1 MTLAPKTASLFR
13 RVLRNMALRIAFASI
28 ALSAISYY
36 YSYVR
41 LQDEALA
48 NLAKYIDAR
57 SRLES
62 ELFLQAET
70 NTKLVRDEFLRRYT
84 QLQETDVSAVFD
96 QLIKQDRDSMWRVRP
111 ELDDFEHKAAVA
123 IIPTAKRTPEFK
135 RQVLLGYDLL
145 SQYGP
150 AFRNRYYDLFLDLNI
165 SDASLMYLPDL
176 NYARNGSVA
185 DFSENIDAE
194 LLGTPARNPERK
206 TLWTGIY
213 FDKQALQWMVS
224 AITPI
229 DFQGNFIGSVGQD
242 VLLDQLIN
250 RTNNIYIPG
259 THNLIM
265 TRDGKLIAHPERME
279 QIRKAQGQYDL
290 LKEDEPLLRDIYSAV
305 SRAKQTERFVESSDG
320 VFWLGVTQIEGANWQ
335 FVTVYPKR
343 LLQEKAAI
351 AASMVLLLGIL
362 ALAIELGLMAW
373 VLRCDVAKPLLRL
386 RDAIAAVR
394 DGKKTDLLDVKRDDE
409 LGAVA
414 RAFDAMADTVQLHR
428 QHLEELV
435 LQRTEE
441 LAKRNR
447 DLEIANIQ
455 LTGLNQE
462 KNDLLAIAAHD
473 LKNPVAS
480 IKGMANLLAERL
492 EKWPPEK
499 IASRLLSIGNL
510 ADRTQRIIGN
520 LLDINALES
529 GLFTFNPRVLPLDG
543 LIVGL
548 IKDWETRFEAKQ
560 QVCMWVSND
569 LSVFADQQALIQV
582 LDNLISNASKYAP
595 HESTIQILTEQT
607 GNTVRITVRDQGPG
621 IASHEMGR
629 LFQKF
634 SKLSAMPTGGEHAT
648 GLGLSIVKRLV
659 EDMQGQVRCETQ
671 LGHGAAFIIE
681 LPAVAPA

>member
-1 MTLAPKTASLFR
+1 MTPNAKTASLFR

-28 ALSAISYY
+28 ALSAVSYY

-70 NTKLVRDEFLRRYT
+70 NTRLVRDEFVRRYA
-84 QLQETDVSAVFD
+84 QLQDTDVSGVFD
-96 QLIKQDRDSMWRVRP
+96 QLIKQDRDTMWRVRP
-111 ELDDFEHKAAVA
+111 ELDDFERKAAVA

-165 SDASLMYLPDL
+165 SDASLMFLPDL
-176 NYARNGSVA
+176 NYARNGSVT
-185 DFSENIDAE
+185 DFAENIEAE

-213 FDKQALQWMVS
+213 FDKQALQWLVS

-279 QIRKAQGQYDL
+279 QIRKAHGQYDL

-305 SRAKQTERFVESSDG
+305 SRAKPSERFVESSDG

-351 AASMVLLLGIL
+351 AASMVLLLGVL

-373 VLRCDVAKPLLRL
+373 VLRSDVAKPLLRL

-394 DGKKTDLLDVKRDDE
+394 DGKKTDLLDVNRDDE
-409 LGAVA
+409 LGSVA

-441 LAKRNR
+441 LANRNR
-447 DLEIANIQ
+447 DLEIANHQ

-529 GLFTFNPRVLPLDG
+529 GLFTFNPQVLPLDG
-543 LIVGL
+543 LIAGL

-560 QVCMWVSND
+560 QVCMWVSNE
-569 LSVFADQQALIQV
+569 LSVFADRQALIQV

-595 HESTIQILTEQT
+595 HESTIQILTEQN

-629 LFQKF
+629 LFLKF
-634 SKLSAMPTGGEHAT
+634 SRLSAMPTGGEHAT

-659 EDMQGQVRCETQ
+659 EDMQGRVRCESQ
-671 LGHGAAFIIE
+671 LGHGAAFIVE
-681 LPAVAPA
+681 LPAAPA